1 MTTRELLDIF
11 KDYIS
16 YNTLK
21 DSELDAEL
29 TAADNLPSFTAWS
42 VRWVYFPLANGSIGR
57 VPRSPCDYDT
67 PALGGES

>member
-21 DSELDAEL
+21 DSELDDEL
-29 TAADNLPSFTAWS
+29 TMNTLPSFTAWS
-42 VRWVYFPLANGSIGR
+42 TTHVYFPLANGSIGR
-57 VPRSPCDYDT
+57 VPRSPCNETT